1 MTVPLHLDVVIP
13 TFNREDLLPRALESL
28 LKADVPSGL
37 TVEITVVDNN
47 STDGSKG
54 LIAEFQQKYP
64 NRVHYV
70 FEARQGR
77 SHALNAGINA
87 TEGDLVGMIDDD
99 EEIDVAW
106 YNKVYEAFTRNPIDF
121 AGGPYVPRWGAPPP
135 PWLPPKHSG
144 IIGVAASG
152 DSPHFFGE
160 RPGDFL
166 MGGNAVLSRRVLQK
180 VGLYATHL
188 GRTGTRLLA
197 DEDTD
202 MFQRLL
208 ASGARGLYLPD
219 LVIYHYIPPERLTKK
234 YHRRWSFWRGV
245 STGRLDLQQPK
256 PVPYMAG
263 APRYLIG
270 AAVRGVGRIMRS
282 IFSGHKSP
290 GQNFSDE
297 LLWWTLSG
305 FYYGKYY
312 YRETDK

>member
-1 MTVPLHLDVVIP
+1 MTVPLQLDVVIP

-37 TVEITVVDNN
+37 TVKITVVDNN

-54 LIAEFQQKYP
+54 LIADFQQKYP
-64 NRVHYV
+64 NRVNYV

-87 TEGDLVGMIDDD
+87 TQGDLVGMIDDD
-99 EEIDVAW
+99 EEIDVSW
-106 YNKVYEAFTRNPIDF
+106 YKKIYDAFTRNPIDF

-270 AAVRGVGRIMRS
+270 AALRGVGRIMRS

-312 YRETDK
+312 YRETEK

>member
-1 MTVPLHLDVVIP
+1 MTAPLQLDVVIP
-13 TFNREDLLPRALESL
+13 TYNRQDLLPRALESL
-28 LKADVPSGL
+28 LKAEVPPNL
-37 TVEITVVDNN
+37 TVKITVVDNN
-47 STDGSKG
+47 STDGTKA
-54 LIAEFQQKYP
+54 LTLDFQQRHP
-64 NRVHYV
+64 NRVNYV
-70 FEARQGR
+70 FEAKQGR
-77 SHALNAGINA
+77 SHALNAGITA
-87 TEGDLVGMIDDD
+87 TSGDLVGMIDDD
-99 EEIDVAW
+99 EEIDGSW
-106 YNKVYEAFTRNPIDF
+106 YSKVYNAFTQYEIDF
-121 AGGPYVPRWGAPPP
+121 LGGPYVPRWGAPPP
-135 PWLPPKHSG
+135 AWLPPKHSG

-152 DSPHFFGE
+152 DTAHFFGE

-166 MGGNAVLSRRVLQK
+166 MGGNAVLSRKVLQK
-180 VGLYATHL
+180 VGLYATNL

-256 PVPYMAG
+256 PVPYLAG
-263 APRYLIG
+263 APRYFFG
-270 AAVRGVGRIMRS
+270 AALRGVGRTLRS
-282 IFSGHKSP
+282 LLSGRKNP
-290 GQNFSDE
+290 GQMFSDE

-312 YRETDK
+312 YRSSKD